1 MLCDFCCKKSL
12 LFSSK
17 TCFQV
22 KLKLFP
28 SAEVKSVLTVGQYL
42 IFTDTVKTQPCLYF
56 KTSCSKIT
64 MLVTQSWGFSL
75 FIQRLGKHFISSG
88 EHLSITWLICVCVC
102 FWVVN
107 SMFLLIVAERLAA
120 DLVLATEIM
129 CEILSNCKKIAS
141 RKCWAWEITLTVDFL

>member
-88 EHLSITWLICVCVC
+88 EHLSTTWLICVCVC
-102 FWVVN
+102 FWGVN

-129 CEILSNCKKIAS
+129 CEILSNCKKNAS